1 MNLDRLTIILPWIDS
16 RLMPN
21 NKNGKAWQSTHSVK
35 IRARQD
41 GHYSAKTALG
51 RNKLAKADTYPLRI
65 TFTAPDGRHRDLDN
79 MLAASKAVLDGV
91 AEGLGIDDKRFRPI
105 ILDVKQDVNK
115 QGFVIVEIGE

>member
-35 IRARQD
+35 LRARQD
-41 GHYSAKTALG
+41 GIYSAKTALG

-79 MLAASKAVLDGV
+79 MLAACKGILDGV
-91 AEGLGIDDKRFRPI
+91 AEGLGIDDKCFRPI
-105 ILDVKQDVNK
+105 TLDAKRDTNK